1 MRDQYH
7 ATSTPGAPKAR
18 VRVEMD
24 GKAGTIS
31 LRQGDNLR
39 RVPVSIQNVRNMDEI
54 VSTIHETMAVR
65 LSGTQPKLEALFLER
80 YERMRRMEAARRARL
95 TAA

>member
-1 MRDQYH
+1 MNYAPH
-7 ATSTPGAPKAR
+7 TTSTPPRPMPDVLVEYDRRPSGASRIKNVTNLDP
-18 VRVEMD
+18 VI
-24 GKAGTIS
+24 AG
-31 LRQGDNLR
+31 
-39 RVPVSIQNVRNMDEI
+39 V
-54 VSTIHETMAVR
+54 HETMAVR